1 VHIYRDG
8 VLVKSVPAA
17 AARSIKIVKNKVGK
31 SSFQI
36 LIVDKNGKITTTKKS
51 TVQVQK
57 ASK

>member
-1 VHIYRDG
+1 
-8 VLVKSVPAA
+8 VPAA

-36 LIVDKNGKITTTKKS
+36 LIVDKNGKITITKKS
-51 TVQVQK
+51 TVQIQK